1 MLGLIL
7 TIGGCIAVFWAAY
20 YLMVGDASAVL
31 KMTDGFSVSSM
42 TGGLVGIAMF
52 TMGLIWIRD

>member
-1 MLGLIL
+1 MFGLFL
-7 TIGGCIAVFWAAY
+7 TIGGGIAVFWAAY

-31 KMTDGFSVSSM
+31 KITDDFSVSSL

-52 TMGLIWIRD
+52 TMGLIWLRE